1 LTAGI
6 FFREN
11 LLHEGLLFDTSY
23 RVASDAEWFVR
34 VLRGGKKIEHL
45 RKTTSTFMESG
56 ENLGLSPTA
65 KEERERL
72 DASAPLYLRVLRFA
86 WVLLHRARRLW
97 RGAHRSEDMA
107 YGIYLPDREGRVVFE
122 AKRLRT
128 TWPGRI
134 LNF

>member
-1 LTAGI
+1 
-6 FFREN
+6 
-11 LLHEGLLFDTSY
+11 
-23 RVASDAEWFVR
+23 
-34 VLRGGKKIEHL
+34 
-45 RKTTSTFMESG
+45 MESG

-72 DASAPLYLRVLRFA
+72 DSSAPLYFRVLRPA

-97 RGAHRSEDMA
+97 SGAHQSEDVA
-107 YGIYLPDREGRVVFE
+107 YEIYLPKQEGRKAFY

-134 LNF
+134 FNF